1 MYKVL
6 PHGVGE
12 RERVSLCVC
21 VCVCVC
27 VQEDIADLKKRS
39 EKRDV
44 KEWVLVILSRTV
56 ANLFVVLILIGAG
69 TAIFRAAQLGL
80 SSVSLS
86 SSSTHTLTLLPPLP
100 PSLPPIATIW

>member
-1 MYKVL
+1 M
-6 PHGVGE
+6 
-12 RERVSLCVC
+12 C

-39 EKRDV
+39 EKRGV

-69 TAIFRAAQLGL
+69 TAVFKAAQLGL

-86 SSSTHTLTLLPPLP
+86 SSTHTHTHTHTLTLLPSLP

>member
-12 RERVSLCVC
+12 IEGFI

-69 TAIFRAAQLGL
+69 TAIFKAAQLGL
-80 SSVSLS
+80 SSVSL